1 MCRGPCRTCRASWP
15 SSHTLCVMALF
26 MCAVCH
32 GPCHA
37 HHVSQPLSCM
47 PCVVALIMH
56 TMCHGPCR
64 AHRAS
69 LLSLVRFWFCTQNM
83 MSQNKNKVA
92 THLLILA
99 HCITADASTSPHGG
113 GQHWCRTCRQNM
125 SKQDKAVTYLYTES
139 MEWQVKEWGE
149 VEVGQ
154 SMAHNEMSLCNM
166 SGRKE
171 ATKSQKWMESG
182 WRERSRPC

>member
-1 MCRGPCRTCRASWP
+1 MVLPVLHPNRALRLSPVPWLCTLLCALCVAPFITRVVCRA
-15 SSHTLCVMALF
+15 H
-26 MCAVCH
+26 H
-32 GPCHA
+32 PC
-37 HHVSQPLSCM
+37 
-47 PCVVALIMH
+47 CVVHLITCTVCCSPH
-56 TMCHGPCR
+56 R
-64 AHRAS
+64 VHRAS
-69 LLSLVRFWFCTQNM
+69 LLSCVRFWFCTQNLV
-83 MSQNKNKVA
+83 SQNKVA

-99 HCITADASTSPHGG
+99 HCITADASTSLHGG
-113 GQHWCRTCRQNM
+113 GQHWYRTCRQNM
-125 SKQDKAVTYLYTES
+125 SKQDKAMTYLYTES